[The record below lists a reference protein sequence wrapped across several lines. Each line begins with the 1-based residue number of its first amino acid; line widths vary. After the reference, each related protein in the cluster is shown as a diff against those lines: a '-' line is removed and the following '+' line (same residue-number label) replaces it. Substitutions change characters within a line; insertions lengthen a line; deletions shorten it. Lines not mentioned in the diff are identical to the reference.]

1 MEGRDGAASQSGAG
15 ETRQQ
20 CGLPACAAAATK
32 LCTGCRGMWYC
43 SQEHQRGH
51 WKAHREKCRAKLPNE
66 TCLDTVAEA
75 DDGAATTAAM
85 LTASDAQGAAVEAAD
100 IDDGTATTA
109 ATGAAGGANKLTADD
124 TTTATEG
131 KAEGPLL
138 SAMALVFAGP
148 ARGHVLRTLGFSD
161 VAALQTSNVH
171 ASRAL
176 ADAWDILS
184 HPDHVCNVVNM
195 WMAPFELTTKVIM
208 LGGSRSCRLPNVPRR
223 RGPRP
228 SYLAGHVGLRAAG
241 LRAALANECQLRVI
255 PHTAWIGAGGDDAD
269 KAKLMRKFGDGFAG
283 RRLSPQPGGQP
294 VVVAGSTALHEY
306 MWHTEREG
314 VEWDPA
320 DVDVWCVNRHRPQ
333 FLASIFS
340 RDFRRLTGIEL
351 RRRMPK
357 ESATYHLG
365 PKANI
370 SNEINNSCYTMIKE
384 RGPKDHRCCVCS
396 IMDVEPQNL
405 AGVRTVSFIGIMP
418 FSSYDDAAARLTG
431 NSFYNRATR
440 RCEDMPP
447 VVPLGIPDV
456 LGRFDID
463 VCRVG
468 MVVDHQTGR
477 RTFHHGE
484 GVDGQCVT
492 AAIRSRQ
499 ARVIFDDNT
508 RISSRVAK
516 YEGRGFTFDMSGGGG
531 ESSSSAAD
539 QLCYNCGEAGHISRE
554 CPQPRSGGS
563 GGGSAGGSGGS
574 GGGDGGSRKTPTDS
588 DDWTCYN
595 SGKGSL
601 TGRSA
606 AHACG
611 PGCRPRW
618 PTIRGSLRRCPQL
631 DSLQ

>member
-1 MEGRDGAASQSGAG
+1 
-15 ETRQQ
+15 
-20 CGLPACAAAATK
+20 
-32 LCTGCRGMWYC
+32 
-43 SQEHQRGH
+43 
-51 WKAHREKCRAKLPNE
+51 
-66 TCLDTVAEA
+66 
-75 DDGAATTAAM
+75 
-85 LTASDAQGAAVEAAD
+85 
-100 IDDGTATTA
+100 
-109 ATGAAGGANKLTADD
+109 
-124 TTTATEG
+124 
-131 KAEGPLL
+131 
-138 SAMALVFAGP
+138 
-148 ARGHVLRTLGFSD
+148 
-161 VAALQTSNVH
+161 
-171 ASRAL
+171 
-176 ADAWDILS
+176 
-184 HPDHVCNVVNM
+184 
-195 WMAPFELTTKVIM
+195 
-208 LGGSRSCRLPNVPRR
+208 
-223 RGPRP
+223 
-228 SYLAGHVGLRAAG
+228 
-241 LRAALANECQLRVI
+241 
-255 PHTAWIGAGGDDAD
+255 
-269 KAKLMRKFGDGFAG
+269 
-283 RRLSPQPGGQP
+283 
-294 VVVAGSTALHEY
+294 
-306 MWHTEREG
+306 
-314 VEWDPA
+314 
-320 DVDVWCVNRHRPQ
+320 VDVWCVNRHRPQ

-357 ESATYHLG
+357 ESATYHFG
-365 PKANI
+365 PNANI
-370 SNEINNSCYTMIKE
+370 NSEINESASTYAMIKE

-396 IMDVEPQNL
+396 IMNVEPQNL

-418 FSSYDDAAARLTG
+418 FSSYDDAAARLLSNCYDTL
-431 NSFYNRATR
+431 
-440 RCEDMPP
+440 PP
-447 VVPLGIPDV
+447 VAPLGIPDV

-563 GGGSAGGSGGS
+563 GGGSAGGSGKCGGGSGGGGS

-601 TGRSA
+601 TPNSQ
-606 AHACG
+606 
-611 PGCRPRW
+611 W
-618 PTIRGSLRRCPQL
+618 GSLRRCPQL